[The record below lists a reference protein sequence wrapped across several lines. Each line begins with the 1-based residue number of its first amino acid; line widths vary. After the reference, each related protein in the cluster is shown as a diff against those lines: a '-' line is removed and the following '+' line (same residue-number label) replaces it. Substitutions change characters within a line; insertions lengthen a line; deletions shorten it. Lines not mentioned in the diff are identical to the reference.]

1 VIPANIGTHFA
12 YPETRKI
19 VLPEAENRTIVSSFV
34 WTKHRNVME
43 GWTDRR
49 TDRILWLLQRSE
61 LRAMRCKKRRMKL
74 VDLTKNKQKI
84 LRKMFRVIEL
94 HYLLIVQ
101 FESRITH
108 HVGKLQSDRR
118 VSSELQSLISR
129 YSFTDQK
136 QLRMKLSKHS
146 AIRRLFTTHSVLTV
160 IHSRHQWRNVAVI
173 IDRSLLYS
181 PRHDLLNGLRSL
193 RDLK

>member
-1 VIPANIGTHFA
+1 
-12 YPETRKI
+12 
-19 VLPEAENRTIVSSFV
+19 
-34 WTKHRNVME
+34 
-43 GWTDRR
+43 
-49 TDRILWLLQRSE
+49 
-61 LRAMRCKKRRMKL
+61 MKL

-108 HVGKLQSDRR
+108 HVGNLQSDRR